1 LAITYHAG
9 RRIQATS
16 SDVAV
21 ISNRGTI
28 TTDGSYTVITFNS
41 DGTFTPTSAF
51 DVEWLVMAG
60 GGAGGFSVGGGG
72 GAGGYR
78 TGTGHGVTAKNYAI
92 TVGAGGART
101 TTNGTVG
108 ANGSDSVFDTITS
121 TGGGGGGCADAASAG
136 HGGSGG
142 GGAGYA
148 YTTKGN
154 GNTPSITP
162 ITGETTTVQGYDGGT
177 GVASTTTGCGG
188 GGGSSAV
195 GGSGAGGTSGNG
207 GAGTSSSITGSA
219 VTRAGGG
226 GSSHWNG
233 SAGTGGSGGGT
244 DGARGGAS
252 GTANAGDNTGS
263 GGGGFTEVGG
273 TPSNGAGA
281 GGSGVVIV
289 RFLTSGNTYSTSAG
303 GKPTNVQ
310 EGSRLEETDTRTM
323 YYYEEQV
330 PDYDY
335 PMTTD
340 PRTNTFERDTTY
352 GSITYDSTNDEL
364 LMAVDSGSGESTGSM
379 TYIDLGSTLS
389 SKFVLR
395 FENSPTGSSSYA
407 TNAHNVVGISSV
419 APTTYGAISST
430 DWVGI
435 RWYFGTQWN
444 TANKEGIE
452 PRIGENTSS
461 NNHNNSSSVD
471 RLYGKPNA
479 GSNANGRF
487 FHELVWDNGTLT
499 YKVYD
504 NANYTGT
511 VLATAI
517 LSSSS
522 NTQWVTGTPSNVT
535 GLRYIVFNNG
545 SDHYYGTYNQI
556 LDNIQIWDGVTVA
569 ATGNA
574 WKELGT

>member
-1 LAITYHAG
+1 MTIYQDSK
-9 RRIQATS
+9 RIVKKAELSADTTGTQVTA
-16 SDVAV
+16 
-21 ISNRGTI
+21 SNGVVSFDI
-28 TTDGSYTVITFNS
+28 TTRATNHAVTYDIGSN
-41 DGTFTPTSAF
+41 
-51 DVEWLVMAG
+51 L
-60 GGAGGFSVGGGG
+60 
-72 GAGGYR
+72 
-78 TGTGHGVTAKNYAI
+78 
-92 TVGAGGART
+92 
-101 TTNGTVG
+101 
-108 ANGSDSVFDTITS
+108 SDSAWVMRAKLD
-121 TGGGGGGCADAASAG
+121 
-136 HGGSGG
+136 
-142 GGAGYA
+142 Y
-148 YTTKGN
+148 
-154 GNTPSITP
+154 
-162 ITGETTTVQGYDGGT
+162 
-177 GVASTTTGCGG
+177 VA
-188 GGGSSAV
+188 
-195 GGSGAGGTSGNG
+195 
-207 GAGTSSSITGSA
+207 I
-219 VTRAGGG
+219 
-226 GSSHWNG
+226 
-233 SAGTGGSGGGT
+233 TGGSGSTAYLELGVGSASSSTAFANGGITQDFIGLQQRKASDADGWGLVGYNSTGGLDNPESPLMDAVPNTSTTYYVEIKRLTSTSMSIGLYTTSSYQNLISGIALETKT
-244 DGARGGAS
+244 DVPSGVTGLRYIRVGNAGMISETAGNVIEGTVTDVEIWDGVTTAS
-252 GTANAGDNTGS
+252 GDS
-263 GGGGFTEVGG
+263 
-273 TPSNGAGA
+273 
-281 GGSGVVIV
+281 
-289 RFLTSGNTYSTSAG
+289 TYQVHDP
-303 GKPTNVQ
+303 KPTNVQ
-310 EGSRLEETDTRTM
+310 AGSRYEETDTRKM
-323 YYYEEQV
+323 YHYEEQV

-340 PRTNTFERDTTY
+340 PRTNTFERNATY

-389 SKFVLR
+389 SEFVLR
-395 FENSPTGSSSYA
+395 FENSPTGTPSYA

-461 NNHNNSSSVD
+461 NNHNNSTAVD

-487 FHELVWDNGTLT
+487 FHELVWNNGTLT

-556 LDNIQIWDGVTVA
+556 LDNIQIWDGVTVPT
-569 ATGNA
+569 TGNA